1 MNGGKE
7 SKRLLR
13 DLDTWRNKDSIL
25 YTAPSNSISLANI
38 KMLEFKVSAF
48 VCITTL
54 LLKKIPCVMKP
65 DCTID

>member
-48 VCITTL
+48 VAKQFRNFVTEKNPMRHET
-54 LLKKIPCVMKP
+54 
-65 DCTID
+65 